1 MENYNYTI
9 EDTQNQK
16 NDMSIYSFAFC
27 GDKEVFGS
35 KIQALAELAEPEP
48 WTSINGPMNDR
59 LLNYILYTF
68 KRVYELDL
76 ISISEDGSF
85 CVFNT
90 GLITKNGNDIYGF
103 FTKNQRPNAQP
114 WFFSEF
120 LVDSDRKLTKSKF
133 SQPKI
138 AQYLSSPEETY
149 FDITKKITFNS
160 DHIFDDHWEEDDRF
174 PSELKKLGKN
184 VACSLIRDA
193 FQTTIKKIHRNN
205 RLAVPQFYKGQIM
218 YLLPIRIPIDDNNDY
233 IMALGIEKVSSGDYR
248 ANTIF
253 TLEIAYKL
261 ARLVMKPESNWLLE
275 K

>member
-1 MENYNYTI
+1 MIALTRIFIVQLVSQFFNV
-9 EDTQNQK
+9 
-16 NDMSIYSFAFC
+16 IY
-27 GDKEVFGS
+27 
-35 KIQALAELAEPEP
+35 
-48 WTSINGPMNDR
+48 
-59 LLNYILYTF
+59 
-68 KRVYELDL
+68 
-76 ISISEDGSF
+76 
-85 CVFNT
+85 
-90 GLITKNGNDIYGF
+90 
-103 FTKNQRPNAQP
+103 
-114 WFFSEF
+114 
-120 LVDSDRKLTKSKF
+120 
-133 SQPKI
+133 
-138 AQYLSSPEETY
+138 
-149 FDITKKITFNS
+149 
-160 DHIFDDHWEEDDRF
+160 H
-174 PSELKKLGKN
+174 KKLGKN